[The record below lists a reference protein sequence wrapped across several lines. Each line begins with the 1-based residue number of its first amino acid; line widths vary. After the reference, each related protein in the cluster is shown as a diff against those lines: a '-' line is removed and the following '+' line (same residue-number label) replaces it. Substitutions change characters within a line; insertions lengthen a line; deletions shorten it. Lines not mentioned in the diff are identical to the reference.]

1 MRYIKYLIDQV
12 RKQTENE
19 DFSDFTGIQDS
30 EFIQYINDAQHE
42 LQATIVHQHPRVF
55 MEETTITTTPGQERY
70 DLPSDCYLGNKV
82 HNVEY
87 SATGVESD
95 FYTLDED
102 TLKRRDSGITGSPS
116 TYVRLAGQILLS
128 PQPQTAGILRI
139 NYVKRVR
146 QVDLRMAEIDTQ
158 FTTST
163 TASVTASLNNA
174 STSTET
180 ESLQEHDYVCIV
192 DKEGTTILAN
202 IPLVQVT
209 NTTLELGATSAS
221 VTIPSGSY
229 IVGGKDTSTHGDF
242 DRSVERYIISYCA
255 WKILKRDSSMDS
267 QEAVVELERMKAEI
281 IKSYAMISDDVQ
293 MIPQLNSWEDWSI

>member
-116 TYVRLAGQILLS
+116 TYIRLAGQILLS
-128 PQPQTAGILRI
+128 PQPQTAGTLRI

-146 QVDLRMAEIDTQ
+146 QVDLRMAEINTQ

-163 TASVTASLNNA
+163 TASVIASLNNA
-174 STSTET
+174 STPTEI

-192 DKEGTTILAN
+192 DKEGATVLAN

-209 NTTLELGATSAS
+209 NTTLELGAASAS
-221 VTIPSGSY
+221 ITIPSGSY

>member
-128 PQPQTAGILRI
+128 PQPQTAGTLRI

-146 QVDLRMAEIDTQ
+146 QVDLRMAEINTQ

-163 TASVTASLNNA
+163 TASVIASLNNA
-174 STSTET
+174 STPTEI

-192 DKEGTTILAN
+192 DKEGATVLAN

-209 NTTLELGATSAS
+209 NTTLELGAASAS
-221 VTIPSGSY
+221 ITIPSGSY